1 MLAIAN
7 KRQRDLS
14 LLELFHICCVEVLK
28 HLFFFI
34 ELRLLRWAVSSQSV
48 IFNVCQVSNFLSITN
63 ILKTKRRQ
71 SLICLL
77 INGYGGF
84 GLIRKYW

>member
-14 LLELFHICCVEVLK
+14 LLELFHICRIEVLK

-34 ELRLLRWAVSSQSV
+34 ELSLLR
-48 IFNVCQVSNFLSITN
+48 
-63 ILKTKRRQ
+63 
-71 SLICLL
+71 
-77 INGYGGF
+77 
-84 GLIRKYW
+84 